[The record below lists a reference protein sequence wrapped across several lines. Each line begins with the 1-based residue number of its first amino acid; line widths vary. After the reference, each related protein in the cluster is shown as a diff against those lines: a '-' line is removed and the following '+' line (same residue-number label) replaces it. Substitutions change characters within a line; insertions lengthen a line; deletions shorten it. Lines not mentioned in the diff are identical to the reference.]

1 MRQASLFQQ
10 QEVTGSGLTT
20 AEAPPFKRIRDPG
33 LDFRGVQASTGV
45 YGIHPYPAMLH
56 FLLVRRLMTDYSAE
70 GELLLDPFVGSGV
83 TAVESLIGARRFAGF
98 DINPM
103 AVLISKV
110 RTTPIANSRLT
121 ETLAHITQR
130 YERASASPVE
140 FHNIHYWF
148 HDDVIQKLSNL
159 REAIAAIEDDALRRF
174 FEVAFSE
181 TVRRVSRTRYNE
193 FKLLR
198 KKDDEEK
205 VNVMKTFRD
214 VSLKNIQMLT
224 DFYRDFPPKT
234 RSLQVE
240 ERNVIGGIPVEDG
253 SVDLVVTS
261 PPYGDSRT
269 TVAYG
274 QFSRLSLRWLGLEEN
289 VDRTSLGS
297 KARDIS
303 RDLPSGVLY
312 DFVARI
318 ADKNEKRAREVF
330 SFYFD
335 LYRTVEIIARKVK
348 SGGYVCFIVGNRRVK
363 GIELPTDK
371 ISADFFESNGFR
383 HIGAS
388 VRAISNKRMPA
399 QNSPSNVAG
408 QKDLTMRHEYIVVLR
423 RS

>member
-1 MRQASLFQQ
+1 MSQASLFRQ
-10 QEVTGSGLTT
+10 QEVAESTEATAGL
-20 AEAPPFKRIRDPG
+20 PFKRVRTSS
-33 LDFRGVQASTGV
+33 LDFRGIAASTGV

-56 FLLVRRLMTDYSAE
+56 FLLVRRLIADYSAE
-70 GELLLDPFVGSGV
+70 GELVLDPFMGSGV
-83 TAVESLIGARRFAGF
+83 TAVESLIGKKRFVGY
-98 DINPM
+98 DINPL
-103 AVLISKV
+103 AVLISGV
-110 RTTPIANSRLT
+110 RTTPITNSMLT
-121 ETLAHITQR
+121 ETLAKITEL
-130 YERASASPVE
+130 YSHANASPVE
-140 FHNIHYWF
+140 FHNIRYWF
-148 HDDVIQKLSNL
+148 HNDVIQKLSNL
-159 REAIAAIEDDALRRF
+159 RDAIAAIEDDALRRF

-198 KKDDEEK
+198 KKDDTERAS
-205 VNVMKTFRD
+205 VIKTFRD
-214 VSLKNIQMLT
+214 VSLKNVQVLT
-224 DFYRDFPPKT
+224 DFYRDSPPRT
-234 RSLQVE
+234 RNLQVE

-274 QFSRLSLRWLGLEEN
+274 QFSRLSL
-289 VDRTSLGS
+289 TLGS

-303 RDLPSGVLY
+303 HDLPSGVLY
-312 DFVARI
+312 DFVGRI
-318 ADKNEKRAREVF
+318 AEKDEKRAREVF

-348 SGGYVCFIVGNRRVK
+348 SGGYVCFVVGNRRVK

-371 ISADFFESNGFR
+371 ISADFFESNGIQ
-383 HIGAS
+383 HVSTS

-408 QKDLTMRHEYIVVLR
+408 QKDLTMRYEYIVVLR